1 MGYTVSVTSFSQVT
15 PMKTSTRRRMLAL
28 ASLPLAGTLLSS
40 PRLRAQDRL
49 LDEIVSFTGAMLF
62 LDARVPA
69 LILGA
74 VRDGRTAVFGFG
86 ETSDGSGKE
95 PDGNT
100 MLRIGSITKAFTGQV
115 LAGLVSQG
123 TVRLT
128 DRLQDR
134 LGWPVKVPERDG
146 RPIRLIE
153 LATHTS
159 GLPREVERTPG
170 PPDDPFRTLTQE
182 AYVKGLQSDPLLFTP
197 GSGGLYS
204 NFAFDLLAAALASSA
219 GKPYDQILR
228 EIVLD
233 PAGMKDTVL
242 ALRDGDAGR
251 VMQGH
256 FFDGKAMPTV
266 RATSV
271 MAGASSLYST
281 ANDILRWLAWHLDR
295 FSPRGAEVRLLDHA
309 AYVPR
314 DGLKPVSGFDEAG
327 HMDAMGLGWIVMAPK
342 GSRPLILQKAGGL
355 QGIFSYSA
363 FAPTRGVGVFAAMNQ
378 FNVGAFTA
386 MAGAANGLI
395 EQLAPR

>member
-1 MGYTVSVTSFSQVT
+1 MMN
-15 PMKTSTRRRMLAL
+15 PTRRRALAL
-28 ASLPLAGTLLSS
+28 TSMSMAGALLAP
-40 PRLRAQDRL
+40 PRVRAADKL

-69 LILGA
+69 LIIGA
-74 VRDGRTAVFGFG
+74 VRDDQTAVFGFG
-86 ETSDGSGKE
+86 EMSDGSGKE
-95 PDGNT
+95 PDANT

-123 TVRLT
+123 TVKLT

-159 GLPREVERTPG
+159 GLPREVERAPG

-182 AYVKGLQSDPLLFTP
+182 AYIKGLQSDPLLFTP

-219 GKPYDQILR
+219 GKPYDQLLK
-228 EIVLD
+228 EVVLD
-233 PAGMKDTVL
+233 PAGLKDTVL
-242 ALRDGDAGR
+242 ALRDGDGAR

-256 FFDGKAMPTV
+256 NFDGKPMPSIT
-266 RATSV
+266 ATGV
-271 MAGASSLYST
+271 MAGASSLHST
-281 ANDILRWLAWHLDR
+281 ANDILRWLSWHLDR
-295 FSPRGAEVRLLDHA
+295 FSPQGTEVRLLDHA

-327 HMDAMGLGWIVMAPK
+327 PMDAMGLGWIVMAPK
-342 GSRPLILQKAGGL
+342 GNRPLILQKAGGL
-355 QGIFSYSA
+355 QGIFTYSA
-363 FAPTRGVGVFAAMNQ
+363 FAPTRGVGVFAAINQ

-386 MAGAANGLI
+386 MAGTANGLI

>member
-1 MGYTVSVTSFSQVT
+1 
-15 PMKTSTRRRMLAL
+15 MKTSTRRQMLAL

-40 PRLRAQDRL
+40 PRARAEDKL
-49 LDEIVSFTGAMLF
+49 LDHIVGFTGTMLF

-69 LILGA
+69 LIFGA
-74 VRDGRTAVFGFG
+74 VRDGQTAVFGFG

-115 LAGLVSQG
+115 LAGQVSQG
-123 TVRLT
+123 MVKLT

-159 GLPREVERTPG
+159 GLPREVERAPG
-170 PPDDPFRTLTQE
+170 PPDDPFQTLTQE
-182 AYVKGLQSDPLLFTP
+182 AYIKGLQSDPLLFTP

-204 NFAFDLLAAALASSA
+204 NFAFDLLAAALASNA
-219 GKPYDQILR
+219 GKPYDQLLK

-233 PAGMKDTVL
+233 PAGLKDTVL
-242 ALRDGDAGR
+242 ALRDGDAPR
-251 VMQGH
+251 VLQGH

-266 RATSV
+266 TTTSV

-295 FSPRGAEVRLLDHA
+295 FSPQGTEIRLLDHA

-327 HMDAMGLGWIVMAPK
+327 HMDAMGLGWIVMAPQ

-355 QGIFSYSA
+355 QGIFTYSA
-363 FAPTRGVGVFAAMNQ
+363 FAPTRGVGVFAAINQ

-386 MAGAANGLI
+386 MAATANGLI

>member
-1 MGYTVSVTSFSQVT
+1 
-15 PMKTSTRRRMLAL
+15 MKHPTRRRALAL
-28 ASLPLAGTLLSS
+28 ASLPLAGSLFSA
-40 PRLRAQDRL
+40 PPLRAQDRL

-228 EIVLD
+228 ELVLD

-242 ALRDGDAGR
+242 ALRDGDAAR

-295 FSPRGAEVRLLDHA
+295 FSPRGAEIRLLDHA

>member
-1 MGYTVSVTSFSQVT
+1 
-15 PMKTSTRRRMLAL
+15 MKSSTRRRMLAL
-28 ASLPLAGTLLSS
+28 ASMSMAGSLLSP
-40 PRLRAQDRL
+40 PRVRGEDKL
-49 LDEIVSFTGAMLF
+49 LNEIVGFTGTMLF

-74 VRDGRTAVFGFG
+74 VRDGQTAVFGFG

-100 MLRIGSITKAFTGQV
+100 MLRIGSITKAFTGQA

-123 TVRLT
+123 AVKLT

-159 GLPREVERTPG
+159 GLPREVERAPG

-182 AYVKGLQSDPLLFTP
+182 AYIKGLQSGPLLFTP

-219 GKPYDQILR
+219 GKSYDQLLK
-228 EIVLD
+228 EIVLEP
-233 PAGMKDTVL
+233 PAMKDTVL
-242 ALRDGDAGR
+242 ALRDGDAAR
-251 VMQGH
+251 VLQGH
-256 FFDGKAMPTV
+256 FFDGKAMPSV
-266 RATSV
+266 RTTSV

-295 FSPRGAEVRLLDHA
+295 FSPQGTEIRLLDHA

-355 QGIFSYSA
+355 QGIFTYSA
-363 FAPTRGVGVFAAMNQ
+363 FAPTRGVGVFAAINQ

>member
-1 MGYTVSVTSFSQVT
+1 
-15 PMKTSTRRRMLAL
+15 MKHPTRRRALAL
-28 ASLPLAGTLLSS
+28 ASLPLAGSLFSA
-40 PRLRAQDRL
+40 PPLRAQDRL

-86 ETSDGSGKE
+86 ETSDGSGKK
-95 PDGNT
+95 PDGYT

-182 AYVKGLQSDPLLFTP
+182 AYVKGLQSNPLLFTP

-228 EIVLD
+228 ELVLD

-295 FSPRGAEVRLLDHA
+295 FSPRGAEIRLLDHA

-327 HMDAMGLGWIVMAPK
+327 HMDAMGLGWVVMAPK

>member
-1 MGYTVSVTSFSQVT
+1 
-15 PMKTSTRRRMLAL
+15 MKTSTRRQMLAL
-28 ASLPLAGTLLSS
+28 ASMSMAGSVLSS
-40 PRLRAQDRL
+40 PRVRADDKL
-49 LDEIVSFTGAMLF
+49 LNEIVGFAGTMLF

-74 VRDGRTAVFGFG
+74 VRDGQTAVFGFG

-123 TVRLT
+123 TVKLT

-159 GLPREVERTPG
+159 GLPREVERPPG

-182 AYVKGLQSDPLLFTP
+182 AYTKGLQSDPMLFTP

-219 GKPYDQILR
+219 GKPYDQILK

-233 PAGMKDTVL
+233 PAGLKDTVL
-242 ALRDGDAGR
+242 ALRDGDATR
-251 VMQGH
+251 LMQGH
-256 FFDGKAMPTV
+256 FFDGKAMPSV
-266 RATSV
+266 RTTSV

-295 FSPRGAEVRLLDHA
+295 FSPQGTEIRLLDHA

-355 QGIFSYSA
+355 QGIFTYSA
-363 FAPTRGVGVFAAMNQ
+363 FAPTRGVGVFAAINQ

-386 MAGAANGLI
+386 MAGTANGLI

>member
-1 MGYTVSVTSFSQVT
+1 
-15 PMKTSTRRRMLAL
+15 MKQTTRRQAIAL
-28 ASLPLAGTLLSS
+28 ASMSMAGSLFS
-40 PRLRAQDRL
+40 PPGARAQDKL
-49 LDEIVSFTGAMLF
+49 LDEIVGFTGTMLF

-74 VRDGRTAVFGFG
+74 VRDGRTAVFGYG
-86 ETSDGSGKE
+86 ETSDGSGRE

-123 TVRLT
+123 TVKLT

-159 GLPREVERTPG
+159 GLPREVERAPG

-182 AYVKGLQSDPLLFTP
+182 AYIKGLQADPLLFTP

-204 NFAFDLLAAALASSA
+204 NFAFDLLAAALASSS
-219 GKPYDQILR
+219 GKPYAQLL
-228 EIVLD
+228 EQIVLD

-242 ALRDGDAGR
+242 ALRDGDASR
-251 VMQGH
+251 LMQGH
-256 FFDGKAMPTV
+256 FFDGKAMPDV

-295 FSPRGAEVRLLDHA
+295 FSPQGTEIRLLDHA

-327 HMDAMGLGWIVMAPK
+327 HMDAMGLGWIVMAPN

-355 QGIFSYSA
+355 QGIFTYSA
-363 FAPTRGVGVFAAMNQ
+363 FAPTRGVGVFAAINQ

>member
-1 MGYTVSVTSFSQVT
+1 
-15 PMKTSTRRRMLAL
+15 MKQTTRRKALAL
-28 ASLPLAGTLLSS
+28 ASMSMAGSLLPS
-40 PRLRAQDRL
+40 PRVRAQDKL
-49 LDEIVSFTGAMLF
+49 LDEIVGFTGTILF

-100 MLRIGSITKAFTGQV
+100 MLRIGSITKAFSGQV
-115 LAGLVSQG
+115 LAGLVSEG

-159 GLPREVERTPG
+159 GLPREVERAPG

-182 AYVKGLQSDPLLFTP
+182 AYIKGLQADPLLFAP

-204 NFAFDLLAAALASSA
+204 NFAFDLLAAALGSSA
-219 GKPYDQILR
+219 GKPYDQLLK
-228 EIVLD
+228 EVVLD
-233 PAGMKDTVL
+233 PAGLKDTVL
-242 ALRDGDAGR
+242 ALRDGDASR

-295 FSPRGAEVRLLDHA
+295 FSPQGTEIRLLDHA

-314 DGLKPVSGFDEAG
+314 DGLRPVSGLDDAG

-355 QGIFSYSA
+355 QGIFTYSA
-363 FAPTRGVGVFAAMNQ
+363 FAPTRGVGVFAAINQ

-386 MAGAANGLI
+386 MAGTANGLI

>member
-1 MGYTVSVTSFSQVT
+1 
-15 PMKTSTRRRMLAL
+15 MKTSTRRQMLAL
-28 ASLPLAGTLLSS
+28 ASMSMAGSVLSPPRVRAEDKLLN
-40 PRLRAQDRL
+40 
-49 LDEIVSFTGAMLF
+49 EIVGFTGTMLF

-74 VRDGRTAVFGFG
+74 VRDGQTAVFGFG

-100 MLRIGSITKAFTGQV
+100 MLRIGSITKAFTGQA

-123 TVRLT
+123 AVKLT

-159 GLPREVERTPG
+159 GLPREVERSPG

-182 AYVKGLQSDPLLFTP
+182 AYIKGLQSDPLLFTP

-219 GKPYDQILR
+219 GKPYDQLLK

-242 ALRDGDAGR
+242 ALRDGDAAR

-256 FFDGKAMPTV
+256 FFDGKAMPSV

-271 MAGASSLYST
+271 MAGASSLYAT

-295 FSPRGAEVRLLDHA
+295 FSPQGTEVRLLDHA

-355 QGIFSYSA
+355 QGIFTYSA
-363 FAPTRGVGVFAAMNQ
+363 FAPTRGVGVFAAINQ

-386 MAGAANGLI
+386 MAGTANGLI

>member
-1 MGYTVSVTSFSQVT
+1 
-15 PMKTSTRRRMLAL
+15 MKHPTRRRALAL
-28 ASLPLAGTLLSS
+28 ASLPLAGSLFSA
-40 PRLRAQDRL
+40 PPLRAQDRL

-228 EIVLD
+228 ELVLD

-242 ALRDGDAGR
+242 ALRDGDAAR

-295 FSPRGAEVRLLDHA
+295 FSPRGAEIRLLDHA

-327 HMDAMGLGWIVMAPK
+327 HMDAMGLGWVVMAPK